1 MSHFTVLVIGPDV
14 EGQLEPYNEA
24 IQVAPYRK
32 YEMDTAWL
40 YKFYAGQNE
49 GRPEPSLE
57 ELAAF
62 LNEEWQDDGVEYG
75 VDEMGLYSM
84 STYNP
89 DSRWDWYT
97 VGGRWRGFF
106 KLKQL
111 AMDRATEARLG
122 EPGVFGNDPVYDADE
137 VLRGDVDA
145 EAMRSASGEAAGER
159 WDRAHKLF
167 KGTPEPDA
175 WEAVLGRHPDDV
187 EAARVEYAAQPRIEA
202 VRKHDDLCRKED
214 RWEDALLGLFGK
226 IETYAVSRE
235 EYVQRARDNAICPY
249 AYLRN
254 GEWFAPGEMGWF
266 GMSSDTDE
274 EQIRFAREFNAMFDA
289 LPDDT
294 PLAMVDAHI

>member
-1 MSHFTVLVIGPDV
+1 MSHFTVMVIGPDV
-14 EGQLEPYNEA
+14 EDQLEPYNEE
-24 IQVAPYRK
+24 IQVDPYRK
-32 YEMDTAWL
+32 YEVDTEWL
-40 YKFYAGQNE
+40 HKFYAEKHPGQ
-49 GRPEPSLE
+49 PEPPLE

-62 LNEEWQDDGVEYG
+62 LNEEWPEPEYS
-75 VDEMGLYSM
+75 VDELGLYYL
-84 STYNP
+84 STYNQE
-89 DSRWDWYT
+89 SRWDWYT

-106 KLKQL
+106 KLKQV

-122 EPGVFGNDPVYDADE
+122 EPGAFGNDPVYDADE

-167 KGTPEPDA
+167 KGTAEPDA
-175 WEAVLGRHPDDV
+175 WEVVLGRHPDDV
-187 EAARVEYAAQPRIEA
+187 GAARAEYAVQPRIEA
-202 VRKHDDLCRKED
+202 VRKHDELCRKED
-214 RWEDALLGLFGK
+214 RWDDALLGIFGK
-226 IETYAVSRE
+226 IEEYAVSRE

-249 AYLRN
+249 AYLKN

-274 EQIRFAREFNAMFDA
+274 EQTRFAREFNAMFDA